1 MKNVR
6 KIFFYLKGSR
16 LLAVSSLFFAF
27 VSVISKMAIPYV
39 SGLAIQRTIDAM
51 KEGMLPDLAL
61 YLILLGVFL
70 AAGTLFRYLYDLSTA
85 LVGQRVVKKMRD
97 AVFASYNAAS
107 IRYIDSHPHGDLLL
121 TLVNDIENV
130 QTGLIAGA
138 SALYEGIVQILVT
151 LVFMFLLNWIMAVAT
166 ILLTPL
172 SILVSRFVAR
182 HNSKYYKEQN
192 AKTGK
197 LTGFSLESLSNLA
210 TSKAYGLEE
219 EKEKEFDQ
227 INDSLRQSN
236 FKATFAVGWINP
248 STRLVNNTIYAVLTF
263 LGAFLIIKNPGLGIA
278 SFGAGALSAMLS
290 YAYQYMSPFNEIS
303 NVASEV
309 SYALASFH
317 RIDAA
322 IEEKPDLD
330 EGEEHLDDPI
340 TKLEAKHIDF
350 SYDGKRQIIKDFD
363 IDIYTGH
370 KIALVGPTG
379 CGKTTMI
386 NLLLRFY
393 DPQNGA
399 FFFNDKAGNDYKKAE
414 IRKHLGMVLQES
426 WLMHGSIR
434 ENIAY
439 AKPGAS
445 FEEVVEAAKKAK
457 ADSFIRQLPK
467 GYESQVSNS
476 SGLSNGQKQL
486 LCLARIMLVEPE
498 VVILDEA
505 TSNIDLRT
513 EALLGQSFDEL
524 MKGKTSIVV
533 AHRLSTIK
541 NADLI
546 IVMKDGEI
554 IEKGNFQEL
563 LSQNGFFKGL
573 YDAQF
578 A

>member
-51 KEGMLPDLAL
+51 KEGMLPDLTL

-227 INDSLRQSN
+227 INDSLRHSN

-290 YAYQYMSPFNEIS
+290 YAFQYMSPFNEIS

-330 EGEEHLDDPI
+330 EGKGHLDDPI

-350 SYDGKRQIIKDFD
+350 SYDGKRQIIKNFD

-399 FFFNDKAGNDYKKAE
+399 FFFNGKAGNDYKKAE

>member
-51 KEGMLPDLAL
+51 KEGMLPDLTL